1 MLELLHKYKSILESR
16 GIMMKNNRIAVVL
29 ICLLL
34 VITINLWGCTIE
46 FSTFDSQQLPQAK
59 TSALPSEKSASPI
72 DPKWVVPSV
81 NNNMPILP
89 NFADVVEKAY
99 PSVVAID
106 IEAIALDLFSRPRT
120 QKGSGSGWVLDSS
133 GNRCIFVT
141 NNHVVEGAQKVTI
154 KMFDGKTIQ
163 VDPSSVKSDSVSDLA
178 VIVVNNLNLTAAPIG
193 DSSKLRVGD
202 WVMALGNPLGQGL
215 RAKEGTVSGLK
226 VSLTV
231 DQNETLYD
239 LIEVSAAINPGNSG
253 GPLLNLAG
261 QVIGIT
267 SAKIASVGVEGMGYA
282 ISMNTA
288 KPMIEQLIKQGY
300 VTRPVMGIGP
310 VTVDDYVATVN
321 RLPINKGV
329 ILSDVSA
336 NGPAAQAGLK
346 RLDIITQF
354 NDREVTTAEMLIQ
367 YVRSSRIGET
377 VKITYVRG
385 KETRTAMVTLQESN
399 SGKTN

>member
-1 MLELLHKYKSILESR
+1 
-16 GIMMKNNRIAVVL
+16 MMKNSRIAVVT
-29 ICLLL
+29 IGLLL
-34 VITINLWGCTIE
+34 VITISLFGCTIE
-46 FSTFDSQQLPQAK
+46 FSTFDSQQPSQEK
-59 TSALPSEKSASPI
+59 PSALPTEKSVSPI
-72 DPKWVVPSV
+72 DPKWLTPSV
-81 NNNMPILP
+81 NNNMTILP
-89 NFADVVEKAY
+89 NFADVIEKAY

-106 IEAIALDLFSRPRT
+106 IEAVALDYFSRPRT
-120 QKGSGSGWVLDSS
+120 QKGSGSGWVLDSN
-133 GNRCIFVT
+133 GNRSIIVT

-154 KMFDGKTIQ
+154 KMSDGRTVQ
-163 VDPSSVKSDSVSDLA
+163 VDPSNVKSDSVTDLA
-178 VIVVNNLNLTAAPIG
+178 VIVVNNINLTAAPIG
-193 DSSKLRVGD
+193 DSAKLRVGD
-202 WVMALGNPLGQGL
+202 WVIALGNPLGQGL

-226 VSLTV
+226 VSLAV
-231 DQNETLYD
+231 DQNESLYD

-267 SAKIASVGVEGMGYA
+267 SAKISSVGVEGMGYA

-310 VTVDDYVATVN
+310 VTVDDYIATVN
-321 RLPINKGV
+321 RLPINRGV

-336 NGPAAQAGLK
+336 SGPAAQAGLK

-354 NDREVTTAEMLIQ
+354 NDRDVTTAEMLIQ

-385 KETRTAMVTLQESN
+385 KETRTTMVTLQESKSAKIN
-399 SGKTN
+399 